1 MSLTPSLNISE
12 SERLWWGLVA
22 LLKPILG
29 SNPIQLQIL
38 SQVFNAFVLPLVV
51 LGIIIMIR
59 KKDVMNDHVTE
70 IGVQLGL
77 YGVMF
82 FSLVISYNGVVGIIE
97 KYF

>member
-51 LGIIIMIR
+51 LGIIIIIHN
-59 KKDVMNDHVTE
+59 KDVMNDHVTG

-77 YGVMF
+77 
-82 FSLVISYNGVVGIIE
+82 
-97 KYF
+97 